1 MCQICDAVDF
11 QGLSGGSE
19 TPDKTSGLQ
28 QDYASYSVAAS
39 FETEPGGSIDFQ
51 NWKVKESGFQ

>member
-1 MCQICDAVDF
+1 MLLIF
-11 QGLSGGSE
+11 KGSLGSE

-51 NWKVKESGFQ
+51 NWKVKEPGFQ